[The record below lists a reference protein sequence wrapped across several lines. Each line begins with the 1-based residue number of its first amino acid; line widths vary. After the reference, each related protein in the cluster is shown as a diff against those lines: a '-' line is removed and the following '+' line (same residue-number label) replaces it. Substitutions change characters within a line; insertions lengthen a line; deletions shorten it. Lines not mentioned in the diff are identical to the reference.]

1 MDEFMNAAGIVGII
15 LAVFVVL
22 VLVKAVKIVPQQW
35 NYVIERLG
43 KYRRTLE
50 PGPRVLVPFI
60 DSVRAKVDLRERV
73 VNFPPQPVITEDN
86 LMVSIDTVLYYV
98 ITNPTAA
105 VYNIDDYLSGVE
117 QLTTTTL
124 RNVVGAMDLEKTLTS
139 REEIN
144 SRLAAELDKA
154 TDKWGLKVTRVELR
168 AIDPPASIRD
178 AMEKQMRAER
188 DRRAAILTAEGVK
201 TSEILRAEGEQQSA
215 VLRAKGE
222 RDSEVLKADG
232 QAKAVQTVFAA
243 IHQSKPT
250 DRLLAYQYLQ
260 TLPQIASGDANK
272 MWVIPAELT
281 KSLGALGNALGG
293 YGDSK
298 TSDEEVEVDPAA
310 LNSFDD
316 TAKEALEAAKRAAS
330 QVAEAES
337 SSEKRKKDKSRELPE
352 E

>member
-1 MDEFMNAAGIVGII
+1 MDPLGLFLLVV
-15 LAVFVVL
+15 AVFLIIVL
-22 VLVKAVKIVPQQW
+22 ARSIRIVPQQW
-35 NYVIERLG
+35 NYIIERLG
-43 KYRRTLE
+43 RYRRTLE
-50 PGPRVLVPFI
+50 PGPRLLVPFI

-86 LMVSIDTVLYYV
+86 LMVEIDTVLYYI
-98 ITNPTAA
+98 ITQPTAA

-124 RNVVGAMDLEKTLTS
+124 RNVVGAMDLEQTLTS

-168 AIDPPASIRD
+168 AIEPPPSIRD

-188 DRRAAILTAEGVK
+188 DRRAAILNAEGVK
-201 TSEILRAEGEQQSA
+201 RSEILQAEGEQQSK

-222 RDSEVLKADG
+222 RDAEVLRADG
-232 QAKAVQTVFAA
+232 QAKAIQTVFAA
-243 IHQSKPT
+243 IHNAKPT

-272 MWVIPAELT
+272 VWVIPAELT
-281 KSLGALGNALGG
+281 KTLGTLGNAFGG
-293 YGDSK
+293 AEAS
-298 TSDEEVEVDPAA
+298 SEEDEDIEVDTSALQLDDEAA
-310 LNSFDD
+310 R
-316 TAKEALEAAKRAAS
+316 ALEAAQKAAS
-330 QVAEAES
+330 EV
-337 SSEKRKKDKSRELPE
+337 KDVTETKSRSNELPPPPAE
-352 E
+352 